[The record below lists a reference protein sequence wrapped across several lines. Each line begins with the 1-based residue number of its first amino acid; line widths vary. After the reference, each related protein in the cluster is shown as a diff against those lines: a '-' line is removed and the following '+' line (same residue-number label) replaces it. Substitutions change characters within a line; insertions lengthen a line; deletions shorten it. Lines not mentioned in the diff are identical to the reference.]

1 MERAQVKDHFRVQ
14 ANEYEGLMRRIVP
27 GYDLQT
33 ALLIDLIP
41 FSEPTP
47 IRVLD
52 LGSGPGTLS
61 ELVLERYR
69 RAEVVA
75 FDLTEEML
83 DAARERCHAFG
94 DRFLA
99 VEGDFSTDDF
109 GCSYDVILAG
119 LALHHLEDEQRRQ
132 AFRRIFAA
140 LRPGGVF
147 LVREVTAED
156 DSYIADWHYRLWR
169 AFMSANGEDGGFWF
183 RKHLQK
189 DHPISVRRQLR
200 WLIDTGFQHV
210 ACHWRYLNFAILGA
224 HKTST
229 TAEVQG
235 VHANAS

>member
-1 MERAQVKDHFRVQ
+1 MKRAQVKDHFRAQV
-14 ANEYEGLMRRIVP
+14 NEYEALMRRIVP
-27 GYDLQT
+27 EYDLQT
-33 ALLIDLIP
+33 NLLIDLIA
-41 FSEPTP
+41 FGDSTP

-52 LGSGPGTLS
+52 LGSGPGSLS

-75 FDLTEEML
+75 FDLTAEML
-83 DAARERCHAFG
+83 DAARERCHGFG
-94 DRFLA
+94 ARFLA

-109 GCSYDVILAG
+109 GSSYDVILAG

-169 AFMSANGEDGGFWF
+169 AFMDANGEDGEYWF
-183 RKHLQK
+183 GKHLQK
-189 DHPISVRRQLR
+189 DHPVSVRQQLG
-200 WLIDTGFQHV
+200 WLTDTGFQHV
-210 ACHWRYLNFAILGA
+210 ACHWRYLNFAILSA
-224 HKTST
+224 HKTPT
-229 TAEVQG
+229 KAEPVG
-235 VHANAS
+235 VHVIAS